1 MSIVSS
7 LWGKVIDKGG
17 SIIQELVT
25 DKDLA
30 KKLEHEFRALMST
43 QTHEFKTFELEV
55 ERDMYAAQQKTIQ
68 AELHQNDVYTKRT
81 RPIIARRSFYAGL
94 GYALLTSLPSEGFVI
109 GFLDW
114 TFATLMP
121 WQFEWAVLSLLYSPA
136 LTYMGVRGFE
146 KWKNGGS
153 K

>member
-1 MSIVSS
+1 MGILSG
-7 LWGKVIDKGG
+7 LWEKVIDKGG

-30 KKLEHEFRALMST
+30 KKLEHEFKALMST
-43 QTHEFKTFELEV
+43 QAHEFKTFELEV

-68 AELHQNDVYTKRT
+68 AELHQNDLYTKRT

-94 GYALLTSLPSEGFVI
+94 SYALLTSLPEAGVNLYFI
-109 GFLDW
+109 L
-114 TFATLMP
+114 LEP

-146 KWKNGGS
+146 KWKSGGS